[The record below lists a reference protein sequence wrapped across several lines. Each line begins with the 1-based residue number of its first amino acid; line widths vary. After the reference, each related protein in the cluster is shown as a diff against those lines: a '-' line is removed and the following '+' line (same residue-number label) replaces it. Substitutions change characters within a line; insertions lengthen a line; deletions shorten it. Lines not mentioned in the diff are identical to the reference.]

1 MPGTARAAAGPEAE
15 EAAAIGEL
23 EPELMR
29 NRYVLN
35 SYSELKI
42 HLRAA
47 VQAEKHRSALPTGP
61 IQASLRA
68 AVQAEKHRSALP
80 TGPIQAL
87 SQDTSSR
94 STSHDREGTGARAG

>member
-29 NRYVLN
+29 NRYVMN
-35 SYSELKI
+35 SYSDLKI
-42 HLRAA
+42 HL
-47 VQAEKHRSALPTGP
+47 P
-61 IQASLRA
+61 A

-94 STSHDREGTGARAG
+94 STSHDREGTGGRAG

>member
-1 MPGTARAAAGPEAE
+1 MHSHAPIHAHIHTEKE
-15 EAAAIGEL
+15 SL
-23 EPELMR
+23 F
-29 NRYVLN
+29 YVLN

-42 HLRAA
+42 
-47 VQAEKHRSALPTGP
+47 G
-61 IQASLRA
+61 LRA

-94 STSHDREGTGARAG
+94 STSHDREGTVARAG

>member
-1 MPGTARAAAGPEAE
+1 M
-15 EAAAIGEL
+15 
-23 EPELMR
+23 
-29 NRYVLN
+29 
-35 SYSELKI
+35 
-42 HLRAA
+42 
-47 VQAEKHRSALPTGP
+47 QAEKHRSALPTGP

-94 STSHDREGTGARAG
+94 STSHDREATGAADSNGSVKVILRG